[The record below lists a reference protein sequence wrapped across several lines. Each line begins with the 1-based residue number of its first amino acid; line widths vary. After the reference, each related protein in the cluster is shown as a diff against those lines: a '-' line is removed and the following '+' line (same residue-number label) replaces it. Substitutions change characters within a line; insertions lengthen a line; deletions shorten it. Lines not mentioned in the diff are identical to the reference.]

1 MTWMICLFGGIG
13 AMARY
18 VLDVSIQRS
27 WNRDGNHSF
36 PLATLVINGV
46 ASLCAGIAMM
56 SYYAQSVDMGTV
68 MTFVVGFLGGF
79 STFSSAINEVL
90 SLIRKR
96 RATVAVPLAC
106 VALGFGIAMLGGHA

>member
-56 SYYAQSVDMGTV
+56 SYYAQSVDMGTLI
-68 MTFVVGFLGGF
+68 TFFL
-79 STFSSAINEVL
+79 L
-90 SLIRKR
+90 LIG
-96 RATVAVPLAC
+96 C
-106 VALGFGIAMLGGHA
+106 FC